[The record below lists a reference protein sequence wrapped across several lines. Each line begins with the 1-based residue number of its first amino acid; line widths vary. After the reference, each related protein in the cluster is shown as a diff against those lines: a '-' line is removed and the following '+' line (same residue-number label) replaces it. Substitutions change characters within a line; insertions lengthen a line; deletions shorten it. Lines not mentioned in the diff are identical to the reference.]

1 MCLSV
6 RWSVHREHSLK
17 MSLKWQRNTEN
28 RHHFLCL
35 SAPWGV
41 THFLFLFLS
50 TRGLR
55 NKLRINKASGIALQ
69 RTLTCI
75 FLRKY
80 PSLQLPKAPLH
91 DYRLCL
97 AFGAGQVSPS
107 GFSEPTTAPC
117 CYCEWIKTVKKQKNA
132 KTSYSFKEIQVTIL
146 CRFTSR
152 SHFLLITRSHSIII
166 TIIIIVCLITNR

>member
-1 MCLSV
+1 MQLGGFSELLHIY
-6 RWSVHREHSLK
+6 RAIIYAATLAFIWVHVSGRLMNVCINSL
-17 MSLKWQRNTEN
+17 
-28 RHHFLCL
+28 
-35 SAPWGV
+35 
-41 THFLFLFLS
+41 
-50 TRGLR
+50 
-55 NKLRINKASGIALQ
+55 IALVSP
-69 RTLTCI
+69 LI

-132 KTSYSFKEIQVTIL
+132 KTSYSFEEIQVTIL

-166 TIIIIVCLITNR
+166 IIICLITNR

>member
-55 NKLRINKASGIALQ
+55 NKLRINKAPGIALQ
-69 RTLTCI
+69 RTLACI

-107 GFSEPTTAPC
+107 GFSEPTTVPC
-117 CYCEWIKTVKKQKNA
+117 CCCEWIKTVKKQKKMLKLPIA
-132 KTSYSFKEIQVTIL
+132 SRRFRWQFSVGSLLGVTSFSLHAVIQ
-146 CRFTSR
+146 
-152 SHFLLITRSHSIII
+152 
-166 TIIIIVCLITNR
+166 